1 MAPETRSHI
10 ATQADPTMM
19 TFQTMIQ
26 QMADTLT
33 STFRVEIR
41 QLQTQIQTLD
51 TKCDSVQLNLSHT
64 NNVSSS

>member
-10 ATQADPTMM
+10 VAQANPTMM

-33 STFRVEIR
+33 SIFRAEIR
-41 QLQTQIQTLD
+41 
-51 TKCDSVQLNLSHT
+51 
-64 NNVSSS
+64 